1 MPNKPQGLIKHNH
14 LETVVEGIRE
24 EVRPSDVRI
33 YKANPDGSRG
43 ELKEVIPLEHYTM
56 FNFNRSRFGG
66 RK

>member
-1 MPNKPQGLIKHNH
+1 MSNNHPPLIKHNH

-33 YKANPDGSRG
+33 YKANPDGSKG
-43 ELKEVIPLEHYTM
+43 ELKEIVPLEHYTM